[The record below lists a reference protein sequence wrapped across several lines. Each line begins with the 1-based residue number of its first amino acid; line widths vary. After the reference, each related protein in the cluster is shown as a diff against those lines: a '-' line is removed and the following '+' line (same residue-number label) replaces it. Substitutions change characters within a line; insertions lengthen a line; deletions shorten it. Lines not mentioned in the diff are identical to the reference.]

1 MRGATPNPLSID
13 SLLVLKDWKELVQ
26 YLQRKSRLCDRQTDR
41 QAHRQTDLY
50 RCECWK
56 QDIF

>member
-1 MRGATPNPLSID
+1 MRGATPDPLSID

-26 YLQRKSRLCDRQTDR
+26 YLQRKSRLRYRQTGRQTD
-41 QAHRQTDLY
+41 RQTDLY

-56 QDIF
+56 QDMF

>member
-26 YLQRKSRLCDRQTDR
+26 YLQRKSRLRYRHTDR
-41 QAHRQTDLY
+41 QIGTQADRLVSV
-50 RCECWK
+50 
-56 QDIF
+56 

>member
-13 SLLVLKDWKELVQ
+13 SLLVLKDWKELVVQ
-26 YLQRKSRLCDRQTDR
+26 YLQRKSCLRYRQTD
-41 QAHRQTDLY
+41 RQTDLY

-56 QDIF
+56 QDMF